1 MRGGGGGGAGG
12 DVGGGGGGVAG
23 WGGGGQ
29 ECVRACLCAYACVCV
44 SMCVCMALQDACVC
58 MLCARMCL
66 GSHAEQAVGTA
77 EHTNALVVGDIDAVA
92 VDTDQ
97 HCRTH
102 DTLVTVKQG
111 VAGTLVAV
119 YVEMREVA
127 VNLGVIFVPPKIYLS
142 AHHNCLL
149 ITIHC
154 NASHLHVK

>member
-1 MRGGGGGGAGG
+1 MHIVVPVFIRRLSPVGGHGAETASGVGAGRWFASG
-12 DVGGGGGGVAG
+12 VLDHPIHAHPDVV
-23 WGGGGQ
+23 
-29 ECVRACLCAYACVCV
+29 
-44 SMCVCMALQDACVC
+44 
-58 MLCARMCL
+58 L

-119 YVEMREVA
+119 YVEFREVA
-127 VNLGVIFVPPKIYLS
+127 VYLGVILVPPIAIATYKTMHPSLKPEKLFCIQ
-142 AHHNCLL
+142 
-149 ITIHC
+149 I
-154 NASHLHVK
+154 

>member
-1 MRGGGGGGAGG
+1 MCFVRVCVPVCVCAGGGGGGGR
-12 DVGGGGGGVAG
+12 GGG
-23 WGGGGQ
+23 GGGGQ

-97 HCRTH
+97 HSRTH

-127 VNLGVIFVPPKIYLS
+127 VNLGVIFVPP
-142 AHHNCLL
+142 
-149 ITIHC
+149 ITIATYKKQC
-154 NASHLHVK
+154 ILH